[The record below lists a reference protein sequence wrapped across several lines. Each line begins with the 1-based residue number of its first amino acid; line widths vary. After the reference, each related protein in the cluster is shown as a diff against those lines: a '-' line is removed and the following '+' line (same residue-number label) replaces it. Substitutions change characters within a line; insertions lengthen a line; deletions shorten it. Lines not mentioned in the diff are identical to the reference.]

1 MELNTQK
8 MTRTIQTD
16 EIIKQAIF
24 RLEENTPKI
33 ERCLN
38 ELSEEEI
45 WKKPNNSSNSVG
57 NLILHLCGNITQ
69 YIISSLGEI
78 EDSRN
83 RDNEFTSTC
92 GYNKSELFKKLTT
105 ILDQAINTIK
115 NLSDKDLIK
124 VRSVQGFDYSGIGIL
139 IHVVEHYSYHTGQ
152 ITFWAKLLKDKD
164 LGFYT
169 SVDLNLKNKTTQNN
183 Q

>member
-1 MELNTQK
+1 MSKSNQA
-8 MTRTIQTD
+8 D

-24 RLEENTPKI
+24 RLQENTPRI

-69 YIISSLGEI
+69 YIISSLGEK

-83 RDNEFTSTC
+83 RDKEFTTIS
-92 GYNKSELFKKLTT
+92 GFNKFELLKKLTAT
-105 ILDQAINTIK
+105 LDQAIYTLK
-115 NLSDKDLIK
+115 NLNEKDLLK
-124 VRSVQGFDYSGIGIL
+124 VRSVPG
-139 IHVVEHYSYHTGQ
+139 V
-152 ITFWAKLLKDKD
+152 
-164 LGFYT
+164 
-169 SVDLNLKNKTTQNN
+169 
-183 Q
+183 

>member
-1 MELNTQK
+1 MQEMPGTNQA
-8 MTRTIQTD
+8 D
-16 EIIKQAIF
+16 EIIEQAIF
-24 RLEENTPKI
+24 RLEENTAKI

-69 YIISSLGEI
+69 YIISSLGENEDNRKRNI
-78 EDSRN
+78 EF
-83 RDNEFTSTC
+83 ETTS
-92 GYNKSELFKKLTT
+92 GYNRLELFKKLTET
-105 ILDQAINTIK
+105 IDQAILTIK
-115 NLSDKDLIK
+115 NLSDKDLLK
-124 VRSVQGFDYSGIGIL
+124 FRSVQGFDYSGIGIL

-152 ITFWAKLLKDKD
+152 ITFWTKLLKGKD

-169 SVDLNLKNKTTQNN
+169 GVDLNKKNKI
-183 Q
+183 